1 MEKIADDAN
10 GAIIRLSGTEFRIVN
25 NSLNEVTNGIRIPDA
40 EFVARLGGS
49 RMETRQLMHRL
60 QDAVDTS
67 GLDPG
72 TQRGQAISSEGMT
85 VRLGVADLALLR
97 NAMIEM
103 TKGVEIEEWEY
114 PIRLGATVAE
124 GKQLLGEIED
134 IARETEA

>member
-1 MEKIADDAN
+1 MEKIAGDAD
-10 GAIIRLSGTEFRIVN
+10 GVIIRLSRTEFRIVN
-25 NSLNEVTNGIRIPDA
+25 NSLNEVTNGIRIPDT

-49 RMETRQLMHRL
+49 RMETGQLLDRIRG
-60 QDAVDTS
+60 AVDTS
-67 GLDPG
+67 ALPPEARPG
-72 TQRGQAISSEGMT
+72 KAVSSEGMT

-124 GKQLLGEIED
+124 GKQLLGEIEE
-134 IARETEA
+134 ITGETET